1 MSIVSQFNYK
11 KLQKCMFKMTNELKN
26 KICDFI
32 DYCLKNDFIHTR
44 ENVNEK
50 QYLCEQL
57 FMYCCC
63 DIMQSSRQI
72 LINEQSYDFKFEILN
87 ENLFMNNDNIIESL
101 CIVFYFDTIE
111 HNSKRNYKF
120 IHIVDICDDNEI
132 FDNEF
137 SKQQLFNTLN

>member
-1 MSIVSQFNYK
+1 MLIVSQFNYK

-44 ENVNEK
+44 ENVDEK

-72 LINEQSYDFKFEILN
+72 LINEQSYDFHFEILN
-87 ENLFMNNDNIIESL
+87 EKIFMNNDDIETL

-111 HNSKRNYKF
+111 HNSKCNYKF

-132 FDNEF
+132 LTMNFQSN
-137 SKQQLFNTLN
+137 NC

>member
-1 MSIVSQFNYK
+1 
-11 KLQKCMFKMTNELKN
+11 MFEMTNALKN

-44 ENVNEK
+44 ENVDERE
-50 QYLCEQL
+50 YLCEQL
-57 FMYCCC
+57 FLFCCC

-72 LINEQSYDFKFEILN
+72 LINEQSYDFHFEILN
-87 ENLFMNNDNIIESL
+87 QNLFLNNDDLFESL

-111 HNSKRNYKF
+111 HNTKRNYKF
-120 IHIVDICDDNEI
+120 VHFVDICDDNEI

-137 SKQQLFNTLN
+137 SKQRLINALN